1 MFIFIEICLFPI
13 SILNYLFPSSCF
25 AFLLSLLDVSF
36 ALVQCWLNML
46 MLASYQMSK
55 SQKVFLK
62 KLALN
67 CGPSFLSSLSLI
79 YNHGCWVNCH
89 EMSQHW
95 IWHPCQQLLS
105 MRSGYF
111 SLWLNVMDFSQG
123 GICTVSEDR
132 LSQVCIFS
140 GLKGSCLFLSHPFHP
155 NWTYNSWVGHKHSLI
170 PACQQE

>member
-1 MFIFIEICLFPI
+1 
-13 SILNYLFPSSCF
+13 
-25 AFLLSLLDVSF
+25 
-36 ALVQCWLNML
+36 ML

-67 CGPSFLSSLSLI
+67 CGLSFLSSLSLT

-95 IWHPCQQLLS
+95 IRHPCQQLLS

-123 GICTVSEDR
+123 GICTVSEDQM
-132 LSQVCIFS
+132 SQVCIFS
-140 GLKGSCLFLSHPFHP
+140 ELKGSWLFLSHWETDSPFSTLTGQTTPEWVTSVVLSHP
-155 NWTYNSWVGHKHSLI
+155 AIRNRVLSLNLTLI
-170 PACQQE
+170 TASLWRVFLNQIEQSLCC